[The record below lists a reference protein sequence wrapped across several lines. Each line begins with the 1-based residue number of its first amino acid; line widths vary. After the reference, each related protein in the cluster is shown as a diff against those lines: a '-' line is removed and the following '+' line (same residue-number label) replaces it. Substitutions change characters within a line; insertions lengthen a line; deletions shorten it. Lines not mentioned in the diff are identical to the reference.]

1 MRKPEMHELA
11 TVLFASSIFFTSL
24 VAPDLFADR
33 IAENPESLY
42 VGYVALV
49 GSQVNLAII
58 SIIVALLLF
67 MTFFTKNYSVRI
79 LANITGIIYTTFITA
94 SYIFNYPNL
103 ALGLLV
109 IMIIW
114 QIYELYQLIDES
126 EDEKSKKIL
135 AKSLK
140 ETEENEEDI

>member
-1 MRKPEMHELA
+1 MHELA
-11 TVLFASSIFFTSL
+11 TVLFAGSIFFTLL

-49 GSQVNLAII
+49 GLQVNLAII
-58 SIIVALLLF
+58 SIAVAMIMF
-67 MTFFTKNYSVRI
+67 ITFFTKNFNVRI

-114 QIYELYQLIDES
+114 QIYETYRLIDES

-135 AKSLK
+135 SKSFK
-140 ETEENEEDI
+140 ETKENEEDI

>member
-1 MRKPEMHELA
+1 MHELA
-11 TVLFASSIFFTSL
+11 TVLFAGSIFFTLL
-24 VAPDLFADR
+24 VDPNLFANR

-58 SIIVALLLF
+58 SIVVAMLLF
-67 MTFFTKNYSVRI
+67 VTFFVRNYNVKI

-114 QIYELYQLIDES
+114 QIYELFNLIDES
-126 EDEKSKKIL
+126 EDEKAKKIL
-135 AKSLK
+135 TKSLK